1 MTQITLTHRIEEL
14 HELEASIE
22 ELKAEAETIRDQIK
36 AEMSNQG
43 LEEMTV
49 GDYIV
54 RWIDVLSSRFDTKR
68 FKVEMGEALYKAYT
82 KEVSSKRFTITH

>member
-14 HELEASIE
+14 NELEAMIE
-22 ELKAEAETIRDQIK
+22 TIKAEAETIKDQIK
-36 AEMSNQG
+36 AEMSDRG
-43 LEEMTV
+43 LEEMIV

-54 RWIDVLSSRFDTKR
+54 RWVDVLSSRFDTKR
-68 FKVEMGEALYKAYT
+68 FKTEMGEGLYKEYT